1 MKEIKFYKTSS
12 GKSPVEDFLDSL
24 SSKEAQKVTWVLSLI
39 EEMDSIST
47 KFYKKLSNCDE
58 YIAKRKKSDTEF
70 TLNFDDGYQ
79 EFKIGEMLKLARKE
93 TGLTQEDVA
102 EAMHTKKSAISRI
115 ENHAQDIRLSTLQA
129 FAHIMGKEL
138 KIQLV

>member
-1 MKEIKFYKTSS
+1 MS
-12 GKSPVEDFLDSL
+12 DL
-24 SSKEAQKVTWVLSLI
+24 
-39 EEMDSIST
+39 
-47 KFYKKLSNCDE
+47 KK
-58 YIAKRKKSDTEF
+58 YITKRKKTDSEF
-70 TLNFDDGYQ
+70 EINFEDGYQ

-93 TGLTQEDVA
+93 TGLTQEEVA
-102 EAMHTKKSAISRI
+102 QAMHTQKSAISRI

>member
-1 MKEIKFYKTSS
+1 MSDLKKY
-12 GKSPVEDFLDSL
+12 
-24 SSKEAQKVTWVLSLI
+24 
-39 EEMDSIST
+39 IS
-47 KFYKKLSNCDE
+47 
-58 YIAKRKKSDTEF
+58 KRKSIDDEF
-70 TLNFDDGYQ
+70 SENFDEGYQ

-93 TGLTQEDVA
+93 TGLTQSDIA

>member
-1 MKEIKFYKTSS
+1 MSDLKKY
-12 GKSPVEDFLDSL
+12 
-24 SSKEAQKVTWVLSLI
+24 
-39 EEMDSIST
+39 IS
-47 KFYKKLSNCDE
+47 
-58 YIAKRKKSDTEF
+58 KRKSIDDEF
-70 TLNFDDGYQ
+70 SENFEEGYQ

-93 TGLTQEDVA
+93 TGLTQSDIA